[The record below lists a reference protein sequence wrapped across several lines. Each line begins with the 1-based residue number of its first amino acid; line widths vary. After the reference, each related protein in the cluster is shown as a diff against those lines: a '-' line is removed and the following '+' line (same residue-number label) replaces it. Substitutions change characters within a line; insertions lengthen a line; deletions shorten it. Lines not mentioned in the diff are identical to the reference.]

1 MATQTR
7 DFLGFLVCYSALA
20 TQIAAADRGIQGL
33 SAASV
38 CFQGSSSNMSLF
50 SLGLLAAY
58 FAGGVQFMMNQ
69 EGWDAADAFYFWSR
83 AVHKSNCRGASAHG

>member
-1 MATQTR
+1 
-7 DFLGFLVCYSALA
+7 
-20 TQIAAADRGIQGL
+20 
-33 SAASV
+33 
-38 CFQGSSSNMSLF
+38 MSLF

-83 AVHKSNCRGASAHG
+83 AVHKSNCCGASAHAIDANAPDSLLEFHTGA

>member
-1 MATQTR
+1 
-7 DFLGFLVCYSALA
+7 
-20 TQIAAADRGIQGL
+20 
-33 SAASV
+33 
-38 CFQGSSSNMSLF
+38 MSLL

-58 FAGGVQFMMNQ
+58 FAGGVQFMMAH